1 MKRLAASLS
10 LPVLAIALGATA
22 VHVRADDNPIK
33 IGVLVSMSGPFADYG
48 QEMVNGMNLYLAQH
62 GDTIAGRKL
71 QFVVK
76 DDQASGDVAKR
87 LAQELI
93 VNDKVDLLAGFTIT
107 PEAMATAPLG
117 TQAKKPMV
125 IMNAATSVI
134 TEKSPYFVR
143 YSFTLG
149 QVASVLA
156 KWAAENKMKNI
167 YTLVSDYGPG
177 INAEGAFKKFF
188 TDAGGTIVG
197 SDRAPQKG
205 PEFAPFM
212 ERVKNAKPDA
222 LFVFVPSG
230 EQGVAVT
237 KAYQE
242 AGLAKAG
249 IKLIT
254 TGDITDEDVI
264 DQMGD
269 SALGLITAFHY
280 SSAHPSEM
288 NKKFVKAWESAY
300 GTKIRVDFMGEA
312 AYDGMHGIFDAIEA
326 QKGQV
331 DPDKTVELLKNAKFE
346 APRGPLAID
355 PATRDAINTVY
366 LRKVER
372 VGGRLE
378 NVEFKSYPD
387 IKDPDHK

>member
-10 LPVLAIALGATA
+10 LPVLALAMAATA
-22 VHVRADDNPIK
+22 AQADEPPIK
-33 IGVLVSMSGPFADYG
+33 IGVLVALSGPFADYG
-48 QEMVNGMNLYLAQH
+48 QEMLNGMNLYLAQH

-71 QFVVK
+71 EFVTK
-76 DDQASGDVAKR
+76 DDQASGDVTKR
-87 LAQELI
+87 LAQEMI
-93 VNDKVDLLAGFTIT
+93 VNDKVDILAGFTIT
-107 PEAMATAPLG
+107 PEAMAVASLG

-149 QVASVLA
+149 QDASVLG
-156 KWAAENKMKNI
+156 KWAAENGIKKV

-188 TDAGGTIVG
+188 TAAGGTIAG
-197 SDRAPQKG
+197 SDRAPLKG

-212 ERVKNAKPDA
+212 SRVKDAKPDA

-249 IKLIT
+249 IKLIG
-254 TGDITDEDVI
+254 TGDIVDEDVV

-288 NKKFVKAWESAY
+288 NKKFVKAWEKAY

-312 AYDGMHGIFDAIEA
+312 AYDGMHGIYDAIAA
-326 QKGQV
+326 QKGQL
-331 DPDKTVELLKNAKFE
+331 DPEKTLDILKHEKFE

-355 PATRDAINTVY
+355 PETRDVINTVY
-366 LRKVER
+366 IRKLER
-372 VGGRLE
+372 QGGRLE
-378 NVEFKSYPD
+378 SVEFKSYPD
-387 IKDPDHK
+387 IKDPDHKK

>member
-1 MKRLAASLS
+1 MKRVAAGLS
-10 LPVLAIALGATA
+10 LPILALILAAGPAHA
-22 VHVRADDNPIK
+22 EDPIK
-33 IGVLVSMSGPFADYG
+33 IGVLVAQSGPFADYG
-48 QEMVNGMNLYLAQH
+48 QEMINGMNLYLAQH

-71 QFVVK
+71 QFITK

-87 LAQELI
+87 LAQEMI
-93 VNDKVDLLAGFTIT
+93 VNDKVDILAGFTIT
-107 PEAMATAPLG
+107 PEAMAVAPLG

-149 QVASVLA
+149 EDASVLA
-156 KWAAENKMKNI
+156 KWAFDNGMKKV

-188 TDAGGTIVG
+188 TGAGGTIAG
-197 SDRAPQKG
+197 SDRSPLKG

-212 ERVKNAKPDA
+212 ARIKEAKPDA
-222 LFVFVPSG
+222 VFVFVPSG
-230 EQGVAVT
+230 EQGVAVA

-249 IKLIT
+249 IKLIG
-254 TGDITDEDVI
+254 TGDIVDEDVV

-288 NKKFVKAWESAY
+288 NKKFVKAWETAY

-312 AYDGMHGIFDAIEA
+312 AYDGMHGIYDAIAA

-331 DPDKTVELLKNAKFE
+331 DPDKTVELLKAEKFE

-366 LRKVER
+366 IRKLEHQC
-372 VGGRLE
+372 GRLE
-378 NVEFKSYPD
+378 SVEFANVAD
-387 IKDPDHK
+387 VKDPDHPK

>member
-1 MKRLAASLS
+1 MKRIAAGLSIPILALALS
-10 LPVLAIALGATA
+10 GVAQAE
-22 VHVRADDNPIK
+22 DPIK
-33 IGVLVSMSGPFADYG
+33 IGVLVALSGPFADYG
-48 QEMVNGMNLYLAQH
+48 QEMLNGMNLYLAQH

-71 QFVVK
+71 EFVTK
-76 DDQASGDVAKR
+76 DDQSSGDVTKR
-87 LAQELI
+87 LAQEMI
-93 VNDKVDLLAGFTIT
+93 VNDKVDMLAGFTIT
-107 PEAMATAPLG
+107 PEAMAVAPLG
-117 TQAKKPMV
+117 TEAKKPMI

-149 QVASVLA
+149 EDASVLA
-156 KWAAENKMKNI
+156 KWAAGNGMKKV

-188 TDAGGTIVG
+188 VAAGGTIAG
-197 SDRAPQKG
+197 GDRSPLKG

-212 ERVKNAKPDA
+212 QRVKDAKPDA

-249 IKLIT
+249 IKLIG
-254 TGDITDEDVI
+254 TGDIVDEDVV

-288 NKKFVKAWESAY
+288 NKKFVKAWETAY
-300 GTKIRVDFMGEA
+300 GTKLRVDFMGEA
-312 AYDGMHGIFDAIEA
+312 AYDGMHGIYDAIA
-326 QKGQV
+326 GQKGQV
-331 DPDKTVELLKNAKFE
+331 DPDKTIELLKSAKFD

-366 LRKVER
+366 IRKLER
-372 VGGRLE
+372 QGGRLE
-378 NVEFKSYPD
+378 NVEFTSVAD
-387 IKDPDHK
+387 VKDPDHK

>member
-10 LPVLAIALGATA
+10 LPVLAIALAATT
-22 VHVRADDNPIK
+22 VRAEDTPIK
-33 IGVLVSMSGPFADYG
+33 IGVLVALSGPFADYG
-48 QEMVNGMNLYLAQH
+48 QEMLNGMNLYLAQH

-71 QFVVK
+71 QFITK

-87 LAQELI
+87 LAQEMI
-93 VNDKVDLLAGFTIT
+93 VNDKVDILAGFTIT
-107 PEAMATAPLG
+107 PEAMAVAPLG
-117 TQAKKPMV
+117 SQAKKPMV

-149 QVASVLA
+149 EDASVLA
-156 KWAAENKMKNI
+156 KWAAQNGMKKV

-188 TDAGGTIVG
+188 TGAGGTIAG
-197 SDRAPQKG
+197 SDRAPLKG

-212 ERVKNAKPDA
+212 SRVKEAKPDA

-249 IKLIT
+249 IKLIG
-254 TGDITDEDVI
+254 TGDIVDEDVV

-269 SALGLITAFHY
+269 GALGLITAFHY

-288 NKKFVKAWESAY
+288 NKKFVKAWEKAY

-312 AYDGMHGIFDAIEA
+312 AYDGMHGIYDAIAA

-331 DPDKTVELLKNAKFE
+331 DPEKTVELLKTAKFE
-346 APRGPLAID
+346 APRGPLSID

-366 LRKVER
+366 IRKLER
-372 VGGRLE
+372 QGGRLE
-378 NVEFKSYPD
+378 NIEFASFPD
-387 IKDPDHK
+387 VKDPDHK

>member
-10 LPVLAIALGATA
+10 ISALAIALAATA
-22 VHVRADDNPIK
+22 VNVRAEDTPIK
-33 IGVLVSMSGPFADYG
+33 IGALFALSGPFADYG
-48 QEMVNGMNLYLAQH
+48 QEMLNGMNLYLAQH
-62 GDTIAGRKL
+62 GDTIAGRKI
-71 QFVVK
+71 QFITK
-76 DDQASGDVAKR
+76 DDQASGDSAKR

-107 PEAMATAPLG
+107 PEAMAVGPLG

-125 IMNAATSVI
+125 IMNAATSII

-156 KWAAENKMKNI
+156 KWSYQNGIKNV

-188 TDAGGTIVG
+188 TGAGGTISG

-212 ERVKNAKPDA
+212 ERVKAAKPDA

-242 AGLAKAG
+242 AGLAKVG

-269 SALGLITAFHY
+269 GAIGLITAFHY
-280 SSAHPSEM
+280 SSAHPSET

-312 AYDGMHGIFDAIEA
+312 AYDGMHGIYDAIAA

-331 DPDKTVELLKNAKFE
+331 DPDKTVELLKNEKFE

-366 LRKVER
+366 LRKVQR
-372 VGGRLE
+372 VNGRLE
-378 NVEFKSYPD
+378 NVEFASVPD
-387 IKDPDHK
+387 VKDPDHK